1 MISHLVQKEK
11 RNSMVN
17 DLKLTLESALTP
29 QIKIDDG
36 KKSYLQRVY
45 HHPIDVNTF
54 AFIRD
59 NIERI
64 GVTDRFVDVIKTFD
78 VKPGITPAG
87 FRIELNI
94 EEQTKLNVDLVRDI
108 SYGENGEKRPTNVIF
123 SADSANPYEI
133 EPIKNLIGNLTC
145 NPGII
150 YDLFINNPKANID
163 GKFKTRDEV
172 MHEIGRILGPGC
184 DISVELNNPYDD
196 IDALLEE
203 CKHFKEMLSE
213 YRLVIKVP
221 HTGPMDKETINELL
235 VGDKSFHARY
245 NQGKTEDFLRG
256 HNLAL
261 RLHQE
266 GYRVN
271 FTLMFE
277 PYQTALALQAKPYF
291 INSFVRHRLI
301 QSNFVQGYLSA
312 YEASKNTAFLVQL
325 REYLVKN
332 DHLPQSMKELDLLS
346 VKDYAQNL
354 IDYRGF
360 EDEGKDGLDSVRHNL
375 RVLKQCNLPD
385 TRLIICSMEGPNN
398 YPDIDRL
405 LTEEEFRDM
414 AGRVVITAEPNYLA
428 QFTSTNQVVSYQR
441 RFMNAANGQK

>member
-1 MISHLVQKEK
+1 MMNNEMKFTLSSVLTKDVKWASGKE
-11 RNSMVN
+11 
-17 DLKLTLESALTP
+17 
-29 QIKIDDG
+29 
-36 KKSYLQRVY
+36 SY
-45 HHPIDVNTF
+45 
-54 AFIRD
+54 
-59 NIERI
+59 IERVI
-64 GVTDRFVDVIKTFD
+64 NKAIDYETYAFLSSKIKTVDVSDRFVDVIKTFK
-78 VKPGITPAG
+78 VRKGITPAG
-87 FRIELNI
+87 FKIEFNI
-94 EEQTKLNVDLVRDI
+94 EEDSILRIDLVRDI
-108 SYGENGEKRPTNVIF
+108 SYDENGVKRPTNVIF

-163 GKFKTRDEV
+163 GKFKTRDQV
-172 MHEIGRILGPGC
+172 MEEIGRILGPGC

-196 IDALLEE
+196 IESLLKEAA
-203 CKHFKEMLSE
+203 HFKKMLSE

-221 HTGPMDKETINELL
+221 HTGPMDKESINQLL
-235 VGDKSFHARY
+235 VGDKTFANQY

-261 RLHQE
+261 RLQQE
-266 GYRVN
+266 GYRIN

-301 QSNFVQGYLSA
+301 QSNYIIGLLGA
-312 YEASKNTAFLVQL
+312 YQTSQNTIFLTQL
-325 REYLVKN
+325 KEYLIKN
-332 DHLPQSMKELDLLS
+332 DHLPLSKKDLDLLA
-346 VKDYAQNL
+346 VKDIAENM
-354 IDYRGF
+354 IKYRMF
-360 EDEGKDGLDSVRHNL
+360 EDEGADGLDGVRHNL

-398 YPDIDRL
+398 YPDLDRL
-405 LTEEEFRDM
+405 LTEDEFSEM
-414 AGRVVITAEPNYLA
+414 TGRVVITAEPNYLA